1 MKKLL
6 TAMLTIALSV
16 VTALSLTACG
26 KKDDVSY
33 VKKQGK
39 LVIGVTDYAPYDY
52 QDENGKWIGFDADMA
67 RLVGEELGVET
78 EFVEISWD
86 AKITELK
93 SKKIDL
99 IWNGMTVTDELKAE
113 MDFSYSYAKNSQVAV
128 IKKSNA
134 QKYTNLESIKGA
146 KVVAEGGSAGET
158 AAVENFGKDNV
169 TDIESQ
175 VKALM
180 EVMTGTADVAIIDYS
195 MAASLC
201 GKGSYSDLQM
211 VDGVSIG
218 AEEFAVG
225 IRKGSNLVE
234 TVNKV
239 LVNAFKSGKA
249 EEFRQKY
256 GANADGSNSIALCDL
271 SNK

>member
-1 MKKLL
+1 
-6 TAMLTIALSV
+6 MLTVALAAITS
-16 VTALSLTACG
+16 LSLTACG
-26 KKDDVSY
+26 SKDDVSY

-52 QDENGKWIGFDADMA
+52 QDESGKWIGFDADMA

-99 IWNGMTVTDELKAE
+99 IWNGMTVTDELKAK
-113 MDFSYSYAKNSQVAV
+113 MDFSYSYARNSQVAV

-134 QKYTNLESIKGA
+134 GTYTDIESIKGA
-146 KVVAEGGSAGET
+146 KVVAESGSAGET
-158 AAVENFGKDNV
+158 AAKENFGEANF
-169 TDIESQ
+169 TGMESQ

-201 GKGSYSDLQM
+201 GKGSYANLQT
-211 VDGVSIG
+211 VSGVSIG
-218 AEEFAVG
+218 EEEFAVG
-225 IRKGSNLVE
+225 IRKGSNLTEV
-234 TVNKV
+234 VNKV
-239 LVNAFKSGKA
+239 LVNAYKSGKA
-249 EEFRQKY
+249 EELRQTY
-256 GANADGSNSIALCDL
+256 GANDDGSNSIALSDL

>member
-6 TAMLTIALSV
+6 TVMLTVALAAI
-16 VTALSLTACG
+16 TALSLTACG
-26 KKDDVSY
+26 SKDDVGY

-39 LVIGVTDYAPYDY
+39 LVIGVTDYAPFDY
-52 QDENGKWIGFDADMA
+52 QDDNGKWIGFDADMA

-78 EFVEISWD
+78 EFVEISWE

-99 IWNGMTVTDELKAE
+99 IWNGMTVTDELKE
-113 MDFSYSYAKNSQVAV
+113 KMDFSYSYAKNSQVAV

-134 QKYTNLESIKGA
+134 QKYTSLETIKGA

-158 AAVENFGKDNV
+158 AAIDNFGKENV
-169 TDIESQ
+169 TDVEGQ

-180 EVMTGTADVAIIDYS
+180 EVMSGTADVAIIDYS

-201 GKGSYSDLQM
+201 GKGSYADLQT
-211 VDGVSIG
+211 VEGVSIG
-218 AEEFAVG
+218 EEEFAVG
-225 IRKGSNLVE
+225 IRKGSNL
-234 TVNKV
+234 TAIVNKV
-239 LVNAFKSGKA
+239 LVTAYKNGKA
-249 EEFRQKY
+249 EELRQKY
-256 GANADGSNSIALCDL
+256 GANSDGSNSIALYDL
-271 SNK
+271 SDK